1 VKGLREAKQIYQGLK
16 RFEKNPKNAISEDEL
31 RSIWGVLLEN
41 DEVKDKLQKTLLIGG
56 IPWPMASESTTGTV
70 QDVTGEEADGNAAE
84 GADGGYLS
92 DISEVSV
99 QEEKEKTVRKLK
111 RRYNISDHVD
121 INNHVV
127 IKEYKLAGKKELLDL
142 ASLNNNAKIIS
153 QFLCFSERDEP
164 LRTDYLAL
172 VNTEKARKYM
182 HLARKSMCLD
192 STLFTYAKAM
202 CQVLDFMKKHKKIM
216 VSVPWDAGFTELYEE
231 AVSCVATTL
240 LFVRLFVRSF
250 FFLHRL
256 FGKWVSAG

>member
-1 VKGLREAKQIYQGLK
+1 LAGFRGPWP
-16 RFEKNPKNAISEDEL
+16 RNPANQKNAGS
-31 RSIWGVLLEN
+31 
-41 DEVKDKLQKTLLIGG
+41 
-56 IPWPMASESTTGTV
+56 V
-70 QDVTGEEADGNAAE
+70 QDVTGEEADGKAAE

-99 QEEKEKTVRKLK
+99 QEEKKSTVRKLK

-202 CQVLDFMKKHKKIM
+202 CQVLDFMKRHKKIM
-216 VSVPWDAGFTELYEE
+216 VSVP
-231 AVSCVATTL
+231 
-240 LFVRLFVRSF
+240 
-250 FFLHRL
+250 
-256 FGKWVSAG
+256 